1 MRVHRFVRITLKNV
15 SGNTEKVTVCM
26 DQDETQVATE
36 SQLDAAA
43 AIITSLP
50 DPPVTS
56 LKIGVSGVRI
66 SWTNVVRDFSF
77 L

>member
-1 MRVHRFVRITLKNV
+1 M
-15 SGNTEKVTVCM
+15 CM
-26 DQDETQVATE
+26 DEDETQIATE
-36 SQLDAAA
+36 SQLDAVA

-66 SWTNVVRDFSF
+66 SWTNVVRDF
-77 L
+77 